1 MALPP
6 LCSEIS
12 KSSETIKTE
21 SLEMTALIRLDN
33 FSNFTEMCDG
43 CGSGWQYSLIEK
55 NYTRIIRQHFANTT
69 LTLH

>member
-43 CGSGWQYSLIEK
+43 CGSGWRYSLIEK
-55 NYTRIIRQHFANTT
+55 IILESLGSIL
-69 LTLH
+69 LTLR